1 MSRKRKKKKRESA
14 KPQENVLKNIRIS
27 VTHFMENDS
36 PVILPVIGSRNASF
50 KQQSVG
56 GPTSYLI
63 PTVFTNSCSYVST
76 SMEQHYFN
84 MLTMGTSTL
93 KYQAYE

>member
-1 MSRKRKKKKRESA
+1 MVEASKA
-14 KPQENVLKNIRIS
+14 QYNFLKNTIRIS
-27 VTHFMENDS
+27 VTHLMENDS

-63 PTVFTNSCSYVST
+63 PTVFTNSCSY
-76 SMEQHYFN
+76 
-84 MLTMGTSTL
+84 
-93 KYQAYE
+93 